1 MKITAVE
8 TIHLSYPF
16 RHGGPPSGWGGTAW
30 TELQTLLVK
39 VETDAGITGW
49 GESFGYNAIPATKTA
64 IETMVAPNVIGRDAT
79 QISALMD
86 ELQLS
91 LHLFGRYGIPIFA
104 LSGLD
109 IALWDIAGKA
119 AGLPLH
125 RLVGGAA
132 RDHVPT
138 YASLLKYADTEIVA
152 RLVNEARERGYE
164 QIKLHE
170 CTVPE
175 VAAARAAAGDGVPI
189 MLDVNCVWSPKEAG
203 HMAEQMLEHDL
214 HWLEEPL
221 WPPENFD
228 ALADLRADYGIPI
241 SSGENA
247 CTAWQ
252 FREMIASEAV
262 DYAQPSVTKV
272 GGVTEFLK
280 VATLAKM
287 ENVSLAPHSPYFGPG
302 FAATLQLLAAMPEVE
317 AIERFYVEL
326 DEDMFGG
333 ALTPENGAIAVPTNP
348 GLGVEPDPAF
358 IEKYRVS

>member
-8 TIHLSYPF
+8 AIHLSYPF
-16 RHGGPPSGWGGTAW
+16 RHGGPPSGWGGNAW
-30 TELQTLLVK
+30 TEMQTLLVK
-39 VETDAGITGW
+39 VDTDEGITGW
-49 GESFGYNAIPATKTA
+49 GEAFGYNAIPATKTA

-119 AGLPLH
+119 AGLPLY
-125 RLVGGAA
+125 RLLGGAA
-132 RDHVPT
+132 RQSVPS
-138 YASLLKYADTEIVA
+138 YASLLKYADTEIVT
-152 RLVNEARERGYE
+152 RLTAEALERGYE

-170 CTVPE
+170 STVPE
-175 VAAARAAAGDGVPI
+175 VAAARATAGSDVPI

-203 HMAEQMLEHDL
+203 WVAERLVEHNL
-214 HWLEEPL
+214 HWLEEPV
-221 WPPENFD
+221 WPPENFG
-228 ALADLRADYGIPI
+228 ALAELRANYGIPI
-241 SSGENA
+241 SCGENA

-252 FREMIASEAV
+252 FGEMFAADAV

-280 VATLAKM
+280 VATTAKL
-287 ENVSLAPHSPYFGPG
+287 ENVNLAPHSPYFGPG
-302 FAATLQLLAAMPEVE
+302 FAATLQLLATMPDIE

-326 DEDMFGG
+326 DEDMFDG
-333 ALTPENGAIAVPTNP
+333 ALEPKDGTIAVPDVP
-348 GLGVEPDPAF
+348 GLGVEPSAAF
-358 IEKYRVS
+358 IEKYRK